1 MFSISDSGIA
11 AQEVHLELQAKG
23 GFAEY
28 FCTNDSIKTVCSI
41 HNSTV
46 LEWKSVC
53 FIGMHQRILFVHDD
67 KVQAAKFKQATHAFL
82 SHNEAYSSDNIND
95 CRRNFSSTIYSD
107 VQAQHSGV
115 CEIECLSSDHTIK
128 QRKKIKIS
136 GKFNYIVVIILL

>member
-23 GFAEY
+23 GFAKY
-28 FCTNDSIKTVCSI
+28 FCINDSIKTVCSI

-53 FIGMHQRILFVHDD
+53 FIGMHQRILFAHND
-67 KVQAAKFKQATHAFL
+67 KVQTAKFKQGTHAFL
-82 SHNEAYSSDNIND
+82 SRNEAYSSHSD
-95 CRRNFSSTIYSD
+95 CRRNFSSIIYSD

-128 QRKKIKIS
+128 QRKEIKIS
-136 GKFNYIVVIILL
+136 GKCK